1 MPIISTFFGIIVR
14 MFFGDHE
21 PPHFHV
27 EYQGQLA
34 TFDFSGK
41 LLAGELGSARARRLV
56 REWARLHE
64 HELRTNWKK
73 VKALQPLRQ
82 IAPLE

>member
-1 MPIISTFFGIIVR
+1 
-14 MFFGDHE
+14 MFFDDHE
-21 PPHFHV
+21 TPHFHV
-27 EYQGQLA
+27 KYQGQLA
-34 TFDFSGK
+34 TFDFPGK
-41 LLAGELGSARARRLV
+41 LLAGELRSARAILLV

-64 HELRTNWKK
+64 HKLRANWKK